1 MRRAVGVG
9 LCQSNQKWACRT
21 SNVLSVGCCSN
32 VWPDRLDNKRPNSRR
47 GRGEFRLAF
56 CSGATHLSIN
66 RNHSRILNL
75 FINSPSLSP
84 ALLYSKASESRS
96 SFWVFQVGLWASPWQ
111 LSSYWYDTA
120 ARTDI
125 GRGNRLTKTMA
136 FILHFINDKSWINF
150 GTKLGM

>member
-21 SNVLSVGCCSN
+21 SNVLPVGCCSN
-32 VWPDRLDNKRPNSRR
+32 VWLDRLDNKRPNSRR
-47 GRGEFRLAF
+47 ERGEFRLAF

-84 ALLYSKASESRS
+84 ALLYSKARESRCS
-96 SFWVFQVGLWASPWQ
+96 EFLRSVFGRRRDNLAVIDMIPPPVLILAVATDLQKHW
-111 LSSYWYDTA
+111 LSSST
-120 ARTDI
+120 
-125 GRGNRLTKTMA
+125 L
-136 FILHFINDKSWINF
+136 
-150 GTKLGM
+150 